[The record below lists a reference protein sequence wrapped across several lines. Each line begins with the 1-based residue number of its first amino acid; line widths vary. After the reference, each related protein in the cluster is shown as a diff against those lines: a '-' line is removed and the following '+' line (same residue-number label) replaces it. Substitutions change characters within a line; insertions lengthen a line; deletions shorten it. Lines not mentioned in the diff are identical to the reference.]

1 MKNRC
6 LKNLSFLLNSLS
18 ISYFTLLL
26 FIAPSVQSAPAK
38 TLSLSIPTHQPF
50 DLMLVGG
57 GMKTCSSQA
66 PANCQSE
73 VKFSADAKRETRY
86 VFYEQWL
93 ERALK
98 HPRLQSLNEQQK
110 VILRQAAKAFS
121 PVSNSLENSDVEIG
135 RSLGRLHSDSLT
147 LAKLEQAIAKI
158 DKQFLAHLSDQQY
171 YALLDLLEEKQMLAD
186 GTLLQEQVL
195 LDSTTNPHA
204 ATLYQLFT
212 QQALAKRQQSNP
224 NAKRPL
230 IAVVTA
236 SARDPFEA
244 AHYYVSVFEQMGAE
258 VIWLPLDAAL
268 QAGIATRQCDQLEM
282 FRQQIQGNTD
292 RARLYPKQVELQKD
306 FCASPIKLYQLLNQI
321 DGLFLNGGDQ
331 SLTLKAWI
339 TPNESPSEALS
350 IIKKR
355 LSKQEIVIGGTSA
368 GTAVMADKNMIT
380 GGTSEGALSFGVFA
394 TEAPS
399 ERCEVANCDT
409 SVPATAVTYREQG
422 GLGFFPFGIP
432 DTHFSQR
439 DRYLRLLLLSAN
451 ADSKMAF
458 GVDENTALLVDLS
471 HRSLSVVGEHG
482 VWALAQVERL
492 KQSQANSEINAVSY
506 YLTPGS
512 YAEIDATGEHLTHI
526 RLDQT
531 AKLTSIMS
539 KQSDFFTWVSN
550 ACRQGIYSTS
560 LSDKYELTITPM
572 AALSCQGILNQ
583 ERGYQSMGLT
593 LKALEQ

>member
-1 MKNRC
+1 MKNCC

-26 FIAPSVQSAPAK
+26 FIVPSAQSAPVK
-38 TLSLSIPTHQPF
+38 SLSLSIPTHQPF

-86 VFYEQWL
+86 VFNVSWL

-110 VILRQAAKAFS
+110 ANLRQAAKALP
-121 PVSNSLENSDVEIG
+121 PVSNSLKNSDVEI
-135 RSLGRLHSDSLT
+135 GRLHSDSLT
-147 LAKLEQAIAKI
+147 LASLEQAIVKI

-171 YALLDLLEEKQMLAD
+171 YTLLDLLEEKQMLAD

-195 LDSTTNPHA
+195 LDSTTNSHA

-244 AHYYVSVFEQMGAE
+244 AHYYVSVFEQIGAE

-268 QAGIATRQCDQLEM
+268 QAGIATRQCEQLEM
-282 FRQQIQGNTD
+282 FRQQVQGNTD

-331 SLTLKAWI
+331 SLTLKAW
-339 TPNESPSEALS
+339 TTSDESPSEALS

-380 GGTSEGALSFGVFA
+380 GGTSDGALSFGVFA

-399 ERCEVANCDT
+399 ERCEVANCDA

-451 ADSKMAF
+451 VDSKMAF

-482 VWALAQVERL
+482 VWALAQVDRL
-492 KQSQANSEINAVSY
+492 KQSQANSEINAVSH

-526 RLDQT
+526 RLAQT

-583 ERGYQSMGLT
+583 EWGYQSMDLT
-593 LKALEQ
+593 LKALDK

>member
-1 MKNRC
+1 M
-6 LKNLSFLLNSLS
+6 
-18 ISYFTLLL
+18 
-26 FIAPSVQSAPAK
+26 
-38 TLSLSIPTHQPF
+38 
-50 DLMLVGG
+50 
-57 GMKTCSSQA
+57 
-66 PANCQSE
+66 
-73 VKFSADAKRETRY
+73 
-86 VFYEQWL
+86 
-93 ERALK
+93 
-98 HPRLQSLNEQQK
+98 
-110 VILRQAAKAFS
+110 
-121 PVSNSLENSDVEIG
+121 
-135 RSLGRLHSDSLT
+135 
-147 LAKLEQAIAKI
+147 
-158 DKQFLAHLSDQQY
+158 
-171 YALLDLLEEKQMLAD
+171 
-186 GTLLQEQVL
+186 
-195 LDSTTNPHA
+195 
-204 ATLYQLFT
+204 
-212 QQALAKRQQSNP
+212 
-224 NAKRPL
+224 
-230 IAVVTA
+230 TA

-331 SLTLKAWI
+331 SLTLKAWT
-339 TPNESPSEALS
+339 TPDESPSEALT

-399 ERCEVANCDT
+399 ERCEVANCDA

-492 KQSQANSEINAVSY
+492 KQSQANSEINAVSH

-526 RLDQT
+526 RLALT
-531 AKLTSIMS
+531 AKLTPIMS
-539 KQSDFFTWVSN
+539 KQSDFFSWVSN

-572 AALSCQGILNQ
+572 AVLSCQGVLNQ